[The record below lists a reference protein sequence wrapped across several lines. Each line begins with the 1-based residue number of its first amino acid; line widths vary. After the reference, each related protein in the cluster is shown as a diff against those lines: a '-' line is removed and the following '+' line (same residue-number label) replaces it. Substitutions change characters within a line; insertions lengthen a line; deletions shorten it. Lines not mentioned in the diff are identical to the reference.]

1 MIFVAGILFDLCYW
15 LYTVYVTRSPGEL
28 NPWILLAGAMV
39 SLAGILVLARSVE
52 EAGREYEEMEAR
64 EALKL
69 QQWKDAETKRMQAGG
84 WSDTDGY
91 TQIRRPRQGVIEF
104 RNSSPY
110 CMLAAIILFL
120 AALDMIFFG
129 RLFPRPGLTAGAM
142 FIAISIALFPAGSGT
157 VIDSTR
163 RNITRWRGWFMKP
176 LVRYQLDPS
185 GIASLTIEKKPGP
198 KSGSSYVGRMVRF
211 PLCLVTK
218 QGRRI
223 LLKPCRDISEARILG
238 MEVSQYIGVPG
249 VDNSGEGPVD
259 Q

>member
-1 MIFVAGILFDLCYW
+1 MFIAGIIFDLCYW
-15 LYTVYVTRSPGEL
+15 LYSVYVTRSPGEL
-28 NPWILLAGAMV
+28 NSWVLLAGAMV

-52 EAGREYEEMEAR
+52 EAREEYEELEAR

-69 QQWKDAETKRMQAGG
+69 QQWKDAEAKRMQAGG

-104 RNSSPY
+104 RNSSPH

-129 RLFPRPGLTAGAM
+129 HLLPRPGLTVGVM
-142 FIAISIALFPAGSGT
+142 VIAVSVGLFPVSSGT
-157 VIDSTR
+157 VIDSMR
-163 RNITRWRGWFMKP
+163 RKITRWRGWSMKP

-198 KSGSSYVGRMVRF
+198 KPGSSYVGRMVRF

-238 MEVSQYIGVPG
+238 MEVSQYIGVPN